1 MVRARVLASVFGI
14 IALVSVLVAPA
25 PRVAMA
31 ANSAGIVFE
40 APSVVDPMHAMGEPD
55 IGVDPLG
62 RVFSSGPTGTGT
74 QRSLW
79 YGSVDKG
86 HTYREINPGTPP
98 AALSGTKDAPGG
110 GDTDIAF
117 DRSSKQYF
125 ADLYALT
132 CLRTATTNDGGATA
146 NQEIYP
152 AGCSG
157 VPGADRQWLA
167 VFDPGPAQRAS
178 TKSAYLKAGG
188 PTPLIYMEYNNLANG
203 AHWVKS
209 NIHTLPQ
216 VPGDPGLTYQDAT
229 NGDTSPCTDLNG
241 NVGFYAPFGAD
252 GHPSI
257 DQLTGNVFQA
267 EFGSSVNGKAS
278 ILLNIGTP
286 DAAGNLTF
294 LDAPSTA
301 FPCGDQSKLITVAT
315 GVPDDSGDAANFV
328 VSAIDSASNLYVAWV
343 GKSKTPALRQ
353 AFVSAAS
360 PASGYRNWTTVQV
373 SDASTATGDA
383 ANVFPWVAAGG
394 PGRSD
399 VVWYGANQFTDP
411 STNNGQAWNVFMAQA
426 VFNTDQGGNVITATP
441 IVSLVKASPHP
452 SHYDSICLA
461 GTGCISSQGNRNLA
475 DFFAV
480 TIDGSGAA
488 EIVYDDT
495 SNGLVQPDFT
505 PANKQLLDHAG
516 APVVTVVRQSAGIG
530 LYGTAVSGPPN
541 SPVSG
546 LNDPAG
552 DASYPVIGGANQRG
566 MDIRSSALR
575 LSPDGKTLTV
585 SMQVVDLRNPG
596 LTASAL
602 AATNLQYLTRWQMG
616 NTIYYAAMEN
626 TAANRPIFYAGKAN
640 SIDLC
645 SVSAC
650 FPHVLTYPEPPP
662 ANPSPGTNLTTY
674 TGTSENGSVICPAT
688 PSASNP
694 CVLTIQVATADI
706 GGPTSTSLLEEVG
719 GYALA
724 AATQEGQENNA
735 TALADTVPL
744 EIDGVCCY
752 NFQASINNG
761 GPPACHEADGDG
773 DVSDGRGGKAHVRF
787 DQDACEDG
795 APEGVQEG
803 DTQTGDNF
811 QSNNVSAMT
820 FDDGLGNLTIF
831 GTGTHNG
838 SPVSFTLVAVSGTAG
853 VGSFNLVL
861 SDGYAVNGT
870 LLSGSIQL
878 Q

>member
-1 MVRARVLASVFGI
+1 MVRARVVASAFGTL
-14 IALVSVLVAPA
+14 ALVSMLAAPA
-25 PRVAMA
+25 PRAALA
-31 ANSAGIVFE
+31 ANSAGIAFE
-40 APSVVDPMHAMGEPD
+40 VPSVVDPMHAMGEPD

-86 HTYREINPGTPP
+86 HTYRQINPGTPP
-98 AALSGTKDAPGG
+98 TALSGTKDAPGG

-117 DRSSKQYF
+117 DRNSKQYF
-125 ADLYALT
+125 SDLYALT

-146 NQEIYP
+146 NQQVYP

-178 TKSAYLKAGG
+178 TTSAYLMAGG
-188 PTPLIYMEYNNLANG
+188 PTPLIYMEYNNLTNG

-209 NIHTLPQ
+209 NSNTVPQ

-229 NGDTSPCTDLNG
+229 NGDTSLCSDPNRNT
-241 NVGFYAPFGAD
+241 GFYVPFGAD

-257 DQLTGNVFQA
+257 DQVTGNVFQA
-267 EFGSSVNGKAS
+267 EFGPPVNGKAS

-286 DAAGNLTF
+286 DASGNLTF
-294 LDAPSTA
+294 LDAPSTD
-301 FPCGDQSKLITVAT
+301 PCGDQSKLITVAT

-328 VSAIDSASNLYVAWV
+328 VSAIDSASNIYVAWV
-343 GKSKTPALRQ
+343 GKSNNPALRQ
-353 AFVSAAS
+353 AFVAAAS
-360 PASGYRNWTTVQV
+360 PASGYHNWTTVQV
-373 SDASTATGDA
+373 SDASVATGDA

-399 VVWYGANQFTDP
+399 VVWYGANQSTNP
-411 STNNGQAWNVFMAQA
+411 STNNGQAWNVFLAQA
-426 VFNTDQGGNVITATP
+426 VFKTDQSGNVLAATP
-441 IVSLVKASPHP
+441 TISLVKASPHP
-452 SHYDSICLA
+452 SHYESICLA
-461 GTGCISSQGNRNLA
+461 GTACIASQGNRNLA

-480 TIDGSGAA
+480 TIDGTGAA

-495 SNGLVQPDFT
+495 SNGLVQPGFT
-505 PANKQLLDHAG
+505 PANAQLVDHAG
-516 APVVTVVRQSAGIG
+516 APLVTVVRQSAGIG
-530 LYGTAVSGPPN
+530 LYGKAVSGPSN
-541 SPVSG
+541 TPVGG
-546 LNDPAG
+546 LADPAG
-552 DASYPVIGGANQRG
+552 DGLYPVIGGINQRG

-616 NTIYYAAMEN
+616 NIIYYAAMEN

-662 ANPSPGTNLTTY
+662 ANPPAGTPY
-674 TGTSENGSVICPAT
+674 TGISENGSVICPGT

-694 CVLTIQVATADI
+694 CILTIQVATADI
-706 GGPTSTSLLEEVG
+706 GRPTASSLLEEVG

-724 AATQEGQENNA
+724 ATTQEGQENNA

-787 DQDACEDG
+787 DQDGCEDG
-795 APEGVQEG
+795 APEGVQES
-803 DTQTGDNF
+803 DAQTSDNF

-820 FDDGLGNLTIF
+820 FDDGLGNVTIL

-838 SPVSFTLVAVSGTAG
+838 SPVSFTLVAVNGVAG
-853 VGSFNLVL
+853 AGAFNLVL
-861 SDGYAVNGT
+861 SDGYSVSGT
-870 LLSGSIQL
+870 LVSGSIQL